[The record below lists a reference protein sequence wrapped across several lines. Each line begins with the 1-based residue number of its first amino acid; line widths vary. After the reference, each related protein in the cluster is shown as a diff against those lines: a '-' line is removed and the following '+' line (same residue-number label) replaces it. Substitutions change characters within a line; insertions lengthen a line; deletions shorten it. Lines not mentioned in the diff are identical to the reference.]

1 MPLVLAVFAV
11 VYLGMLVGGVP
22 GTGLD
27 RTGVA
32 LLGAIA
38 LVAGGA
44 LGAAAAWQA
53 VDVATIAL
61 LFALMVVS
69 GQLAQAGFYAALTA
83 RITTA
88 ALSPPLLLAILVLSA
103 GLLSAVLVNDVVCLA
118 MAPIVVAGCAG
129 RRLDPRPFLL
139 ALAAAANVGSA
150 ATLIGNPQN
159 ILIGQVLRLSF
170 AGYLADAAVPALL
183 GLGVVWWVIARQ
195 SGGRWQGAEPSRA
208 IAVPRLDVWQ
218 SGKGLAVLAALIVGF
233 VAGVGE
239 RDVLALAGAAVLLV
253 SRRTASR
260 GLLAQVDGQLLLLF
274 VALFIVNHAVAAS
287 GLLAVLRDRLAA
299 GMVDLQRPGWLF
311 AVTVA
316 LSNLVSNVPAVMLLL
331 PLANGEQAGAIL
343 GLASTLAG
351 NLLLVGSIANLI
363 VVDQADRLGIAI
375 GWREHARA
383 GVPITVLTSALA
395 IAWLW
400 WRSGPG

>member
-1 MPLVLAVFAV
+1 MSFALAVFAV
-11 VYLGMLVGGVP
+11 VYLGMLLGGVP
-22 GTGLD
+22 GTALD

-32 LLGAIA
+32 LIGAIA
-38 LVAGGA
+38 LIAGGTV
-44 LGAAAAWQA
+44 GIAAAWQA
-53 VDVATIAL
+53 VDVATLAL
-61 LFALMVVS
+61 LFGLMVVS
-69 GQLAQAGFYAALTA
+69 AQLALAGFYAALTA
-83 RITTA
+83 RITAA
-88 ALSPPLLLAILVLSA
+88 ALSPPLLLAILVLTA

-118 MAPIVVAGCAG
+118 MAPIVVGGCVG

-183 GLGVVWWVIARQ
+183 GLGVVWWVITRQ
-195 SGGRWQGAEPSRA
+195 THGRWQGAEPARA
-208 IAVPRLDVWQ
+208 IAAPRLDAWQ
-218 SGKGLAVLAALIVGF
+218 SGKGLAVLAALVACF
-233 VAGVGE
+233 LAGVGE
-239 RDVLALAGAAVLLV
+239 RDVLALAAAALLLI
-253 SRRTASR
+253 SRRTPSR

-274 VALFIVNHAVAAS
+274 VALFVVNHAVAAS
-287 GLLAVLRDRLAA
+287 GLLAAVHDRLAS
-299 GMVDLQRPGWLF
+299 GVVDLHRPGWLF
-311 AVTVA
+311 AATVA

-331 PLANGEQAGAIL
+331 PLAGGPHAGAIL

-363 VVDQADRLGIAI
+363 VVDQAGRLGITL

-383 GVPITVLTSALA
+383 GVPISALTAALA

-400 WRSGPG
+400 WRAGPG